1 MIIPLTEKQKAIIVG
16 NVLGDGG
23 IYGYRYNQISGSSQF
38 YIKQCEKYKDYVF
51 WLFNEMKNICP
62 SAPKFRND
70 YRQWYFYSKYLDNL
84 TEIRKTFYVNKKK
97 IVPKNIKE
105 WLTSPLSLAVWYMD
119 DGSLDF
125 RPKDHYNF
133 AFSTN
138 AFSAEENYL
147 LLDALKEN
155 FGISATVQTPLSR
168 GKRYPEIYIGV
179 AGRDKFL
186 PLVKPY
192 VLDCFSHKIPPF
204 YSLTPQRLNP

>member
-1 MIIPLTEKQKAIIVG
+1 
-16 NVLGDGG
+16 
-23 IYGYRYNQISGSSQF
+23 
-38 YIKQCEKYKDYVF
+38 
-51 WLFNEMKNICP
+51 MKNICP